1 MLKSKGRAIPIYP
14 SIKDGQNLAIFVS
27 INCIFDRYPSLVIFT
42 YGFLSASCVYKLDDS
57 GSRYV
62 SCVQHYVD
70 SDRLSVGTV
79 AGAVF
84 GCLAFIGLVVLA
96 VTIFCWWKK
105 GRQSGTQRTIA
116 STSASKYAVR
126 SNQAGAHPTNPAQ
139 PQIIV
144 TNTET
149 QQNYPM
155 TSKDGAYT
163 MRMHT
168 GYDQ

>member
-1 MLKSKGRAIPIYP
+1 MRSKHF
-14 SIKDGQNLAIFVS
+14 QVVS
-27 INCIFDRYPSLVIFT
+27 FYFHIT
-42 YGFLSASCVYKLDDS
+42 
-57 GSRYV
+57 
-62 SCVQHYVD
+62 
-70 SDRLSVGTV
+70 
-79 AGAVF
+79 
-84 GCLAFIGLVVLA
+84 
-96 VTIFCWWKK
+96 
-105 GRQSGTQRTIA
+105 
-116 STSASKYAVR
+116 SKYAVR

>member
-1 MLKSKGRAIPIYP
+1 MASLQI
-14 SIKDGQNLAIFVS
+14 IFVFG
-27 INCIFDRYPSLVIFT
+27 ILFHLL
-42 YGFLSASCVYKLDDS
+42 GFLSASCVYKLDDS

-163 MRMHT
+163 MRMHS

>member
-1 MLKSKGRAIPIYP
+1 MIIPVEICP
-14 SIKDGQNLAIFVS
+14 VCSTVL
-27 INCIFDRYPSLVIFT
+27 
-42 YGFLSASCVYKLDDS
+42 GFLSASCVYKLDDS

-105 GRQSGTQRTIA
+105 GRQSGTQRTIT